1 MGHRSRRVALPA
13 VSGNPRTLD
22 GVTDWLGLRWED
34 PQTVRLAVRPELINA
49 GGLLSGVVAYAL
61 VDYSMGSALWVH
73 TSDEESIATLS
84 ISITYLRTA
93 TEGDIVCRTALD
105 RRTRTNAALRS
116 EVSDEQDRLL
126 ATAVGMSAIFPR
138 RSPRAAA

>member
-1 MGHRSRRVALPA
+1 MPEGPRS
-13 VSGNPRTLD
+13 LD
-22 GVTDWLGLRWED
+22 GVTNFLGLRWEE
-34 PQTVRLAVRPELINA
+34 PGTVRLTVRPDLINA

-73 TSDEESIATLS
+73 TSDDESIATLS

-93 TEGDIVCRTALD
+93 TEGDIVCRTELD

-116 EVSDEQDRLL
+116 EVADEGGRLL
-126 ATAVGMSAIFPR
+126 ATAIGTYAIFPR
-138 RSPRAAA
+138 RSG

>member
-1 MGHRSRRVALPA
+1 VPESPRS
-13 VSGNPRTLD
+13 LD
-22 GVTDWLGLRWED
+22 GVTSFLGIRWED
-34 PQTVRLAVRPELINA
+34 PGTVRLTVRPDLINA

-93 TEGDIVCRTALD
+93 TEGEIVCRTELD
-105 RRTRTNAALRS
+105 RRTRSNAALRS
-116 EVSDEQDRLL
+116 EVADENGRLL
-126 ATAVGMSAIFPR
+126 ATATGTYAIFPR
-138 RSPRAAA
+138 RAG